1 MDFDAPAGNGNN
13 VIEPLL
19 SGKHTYSTRGH
30 FEISSRVA
38 ASRQKHYGRHTALL
52 WHTATTGI
60 VPTGSFFLYNATI
73 NRGVRSKR
81 SSTVLIH
88 IHPGQLHC
96 SAAAVLVYYYC
107 TCMYPLTKTGTYY
120 DKKNSFSTE
129 VRETAMQQAQQYA
142 AKYSIVVLNVLVV
155 KTARHVGCSCA
166 KKTHHNGSCSPG
178 LVLGYTRIPF
188 DVHTAVS
195 SGYVHGLTANSGL
208 YSVLWRVGTARKCFQ
223 ALDIASVRKF
233 VIRIVRWTS

>member
-1 MDFDAPAGNGNN
+1 M
-13 VIEPLL
+13 
-19 SGKHTYSTRGH
+19 
-30 FEISSRVA
+30 
-38 ASRQKHYGRHTALL
+38 
-52 WHTATTGI
+52 
-60 VPTGSFFLYNATI
+60 
-73 NRGVRSKR
+73 RSKH
-81 SSTVLIH
+81 SSTTVVRIH
-88 IHPGQLHC
+88 IQPGQLYC
-96 SAAAVLVYYYC
+96 SAAAGLVYYYC
-107 TCMYPLTKTGTYY
+107 TCMSPLTKTGTYY

-195 SGYVHGLTANSGL
+195 SGLRVYLVTRYAVPSRFDCEPRAILGVVEGWYCSQAFPGSVYCCLL
-208 YSVLWRVGTARKCFQ
+208 Y
-223 ALDIASVRKF
+223 
-233 VIRIVRWTS
+233 TSPSPRD